1 MQQKHENPSKSIIQ
15 FFVKIPEKVNV
26 KTRLASEIEKDS
38 ALLLYKNFVSDIIDV
53 LMSGKTPFRICFF
66 PQDSKDEIRK
76 WLGNSFKFLPQ
87 KGDDLGER
95 MRNAF
100 LQSFSEGFEKT
111 IIIGSDLPDI
121 KNSIIDE
128 AFSSLESNDAV
139 IGPAFDGGYYLI
151 GLKRGI
157 TMPDIFSGIRW
168 STDSVFRE
176 TINILK
182 RSGLKVHILPEL
194 RDIDTMEDLY
204 AFYMRNKGTEPGVS
218 KTMAYIT
225 KHKDAIFTEK

>member
-1 MQQKHENPSKSIIQ
+1 MPQKPENISKSIIQ
-15 FFVKIPEKVNV
+15 FFVKIPRKVNV
-26 KTRLASEIEKDS
+26 KTRLALEIGNDS
-38 ALLLYKNFVSDIIDV
+38 AMILYKNFVSDIIDV
-53 LMSGKTPFRICFF
+53 LMSGETPFRIYFF
-66 PQDSKDEIRK
+66 PPDSKDEIKK
-76 WLGNSFKFLPQ
+76 WLGNSIECQPQ
-87 KGDDLGER
+87 NGDNLGER
-95 MRNAF
+95 MKNAF

-151 GLKRGI
+151 GLKSSI

-168 STDSVFRE
+168 STNSVFRE

-182 RSGLKVHILPEL
+182 SSRLKVHILQEL

-204 AFYMRNKGTEPGVS
+204 AFYMRNKGIEPGIS
-218 KTMAYIT
+218 KTMDYIT
-225 KHKDAIFTEK
+225 KHKEALFTEK